1 MNLKRRSCVLLFC
14 LATVIVCTSR
24 SFGEGCEPESPL
36 QAASRA
42 PDVADLV
49 IVIDRAADV
58 AASSQCR
65 ATIRVLQEFGL
76 FAGTAIAWN
85 ELASSMGLTATDAI
99 RAVAGERA
107 MLVVRF
113 ESVERPSRWALITH
127 VDPRTERL
135 VRERLKPVP
144 KRIVDGQPVLMLENG
159 RFLMATRSTKEGRD
173 GRGSAALLVAPSDA
187 SDLFDQC
194 LPLLAGRGAHAPI
207 ERDPLASR
215 ACDLAP
221 GELSPDVFAVYR
233 PRTSDEPDAP
243 RTLMTI
249 ACVRDE
255 GSNDAWSAR
264 IACSPDFVGEP
275 DRKNA
280 PGISDR
286 LFKAAAER
294 AILAFA
300 APVSSRRDQ
309 GSGFSRLLFRFMSDV
324 GPLFDGVGMVSL
336 RERVAGDKE
345 AGLEVIVGTALV
357 EDADVAPR
365 FDAGM
370 ATLLN
375 RLSRADSGLA
385 DAHDFEGRFP
395 AAVREAEIPSRAL
408 SLAAPLI
415 GASPAARW
423 CFAGASNAGPPAWWI
438 AQIASATEGS
448 DGSTLRAVAAAL
460 TPDPEAE
467 APNVFATIGMVRPDA
482 LHAALPPT
490 LRSIAPALAPL
501 RWVSR
506 LEWEASAHPDG
517 LLRGRAALRF
527 RPEALGD
534 ASSQPGVDSR

>member
-1 MNLKRRSCVLLFC
+1 M
-14 LATVIVCTSR
+14 
-24 SFGEGCEPESPL
+24 

-42 PDVADLV
+42 PDSADLV

-58 AASSQCR
+58 AASSQGR

-85 ELASSMGLTATDAI
+85 ELASSMGLTPSDAI

-159 RFLMATRSTKEGRD
+159 RFLMATRSTKEGREA
-173 GRGSAALLVAPSDA
+173 RGNAALLVAPADA
-187 SDLFDQC
+187 PDLFDEC

-207 ERDPLASR
+207 ARDPLASR
-215 ACDLAP
+215 ACDFAP
-221 GELSPDVFAVYR
+221 AERSPDVFAVYR
-233 PRTSDEPDAP
+233 PPTSDEPDAP

-249 ACVRDE
+249 ACLRAE
-255 GSNDAWSAR
+255 GSKDAWSAR

-275 DRKNA
+275 DREDA
-280 PGISDR
+280 AGISDR
-286 LFKAAAER
+286 LFNAAAER

-300 APVSSRRDQ
+300 APVSSRRDR

-345 AGLEVIVGTALV
+345 AGLEVIVGTSLMEGV
-357 EDADVAPR
+357 DVAPR

-375 RLSRADSGLA
+375 RLARAESGMT

-395 AAVREAEIPSRAL
+395 SAVREAEIPSGAL

-415 GASPAARW
+415 GPSPVARW
-423 CFAGASNAGPPAWWI
+423 SFAGVRGAGAPAWWI

-448 DGSTLRAVAAAL
+448 DGSTLRAVAATL

-467 APNVFATIGMVRPDA
+467 APSVFATIGVVRPDA
-482 LHAALPPT
+482 LYTALPPT

-506 LEWEASAHPDG
+506 LEWDASAHPDG
-517 LLRGRAALRF
+517 LLRGRATLRF

-534 ASSQPGVDSR
+534 APSQPGVDSR